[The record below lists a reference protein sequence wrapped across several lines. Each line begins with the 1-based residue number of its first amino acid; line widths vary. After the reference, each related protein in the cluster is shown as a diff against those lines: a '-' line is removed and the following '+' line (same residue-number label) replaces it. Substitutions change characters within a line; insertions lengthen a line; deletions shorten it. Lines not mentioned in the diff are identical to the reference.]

1 MSKYLG
7 FTDRELIESIREGDQ
22 GAYTEIFSRYNK
34 LLYSHTYNK
43 LRNREEAKDIVQDI
57 FYSLWANR
65 GKSLPDNNLIGY
77 LFMATR
83 YKIADLL
90 SRQQV
95 KDKYIVSLQQY
106 INLAPEYSDHLVR
119 RNQLSD
125 IIEEEISA
133 LPPRMQEILRLSRF
147 EHLSHKEIAERLN
160 ITEATSKDQVKK
172 ALRIL
177 RKRLGFHVLLY
188 FFLVSSC
195 YQANKAINL
204 IFFLK

>member
-1 MSKYLG
+1 MSRYLG
-7 FTDRELIESIREGDQ
+7 FTDRELTESIREGDQ

-43 LRNREEAKDIVQDI
+43 LRDSEEAKDIVQEV

-90 SRQQV
+90 SRRQV
-95 KDKYIVSLQQY
+95 KDKYIVSLQQF
-106 INLAPEYSDHLVR
+106 IDLAPEYSDHLVR
-119 RNQLSD
+119 KNQLRE

-147 EHLSHKEIAERLN
+147 EQLSHKEISEKLN

-172 ALRIL
+172 ALKIL
-177 RKRLGFHVLLY
+177 RKRLGLYAFLY
-188 FFLVSSC
+188 FYLS
-195 YQANKAINL
+195 QL
-204 IFFLK
+204 

>member
-7 FTDRELIESIREGDQ
+7 FTDRELTESIREGDQ

-43 LRNREEAKDIVQDI
+43 LRDSEEAKDIVQEV

-90 SRQQV
+90 SRRQV
-95 KDKYIVSLQQY
+95 KDKYIVSLQQF
-106 INLAPEYSDHLVR
+106 IDLAPEYSDHLVR
-119 RNQLSD
+119 KNQLRE

-147 EHLSHKEIAERLN
+147 EQLSHKEISEKLN

-172 ALRIL
+172 ALKIL
-177 RKRLGFHVLLY
+177 RKRLGLYAFLY
-188 FFLVSSC
+188 FYLS
-195 YQANKAINL
+195 QL
-204 IFFLK
+204 

>member
-7 FTDRELIESIREGDQ
+7 FTDRELTESLKEGDQ
-22 GAYTEIFSRYNK
+22 AAYTEIFSRYNK

-43 LRNREEAKDIVQDI
+43 LRNREEAKDIVQEV

-65 GKSLPDNNLIGY
+65 WKSLPDSNLIGY

-95 KDKYIVSLQQY
+95 KNKYVVSLQEFIDQ
-106 INLAPEYSDHLVR
+106 APEYSDHLIR
-119 RNQLSD
+119 KNQLQE

-147 EHLSHKEIAERLN
+147 EQLSHKEIAEKLN
-160 ITEATSKDQVKK
+160 ISEATSKDQVKK
-172 ALRIL
+172 ALKIL
-177 RKRLGFHVLLY
+177 RKRLGLCVFLY
-188 FFLVSSC
+188 FL
-195 YQANKAINL
+195 INQ
-204 IFFLK
+204 F

>member
-7 FTDRELIESIREGDQ
+7 FTDRELTESLKDGDQ
-22 GAYTEIFSRYNK
+22 AAYTEIFCRYNK

-43 LRNREEAKDIVQDI
+43 LRNREEAKDIVQDV

-65 GKSLPDNNLIGY
+65 WKSLPDSNLIGY

-95 KDKYIVSLQQY
+95 KNKYMVSLQEF
-106 INLAPEYSDHLVR
+106 IDLAPEYSDHLVR
-119 RNQLSD
+119 KNQLQE

-133 LPPRMQEILRLSRF
+133 LPTRMQEILRLSRF
-147 EHLSHKEIAERLN
+147 EQLSHKEIAEKLN
-160 ITEATSKDQVKK
+160 ISEATSKDQVKK
-172 ALRIL
+172 ALKIL
-177 RKRLGFHVLLY
+177 RKRLGLCVFLY
-188 FFLVSSC
+188 FL
-195 YQANKAINL
+195 INQ
-204 IFFLK
+204 F

>member
-1 MSKYLG
+1 MSKYLE
-7 FTDRELIESIREGDQ
+7 FTDRELTESIKEGDQ
-22 GAYTEIFSRYNK
+22 AAYTEMFSRYNK

-65 GKSLPDNNLIGY
+65 GKSLPDSNLIGY

-83 YKIADLL
+83 YKISDLL

-95 KDKYIVSLQQY
+95 KNKYIVSLQDF
-106 INLAPEYSDHLVR
+106 IDLAPENSDHLVR
-119 RNQLSD
+119 RNQLRE

-133 LPPRMQEILRLSRF
+133 LPTRMQEILRLSRF
-147 EHLSHKEIAERLN
+147 EQLSHKEIAEQLN
-160 ITEATSKDQVKK
+160 ISEATSKDQVKK

-177 RKRLGFHVLLY
+177 RKRLGLY
-188 FFLVSSC
+188 VFLCFFFS
-195 YQANKAINL
+195 Q
-204 IFFLK
+204 F

>member
-1 MSKYLG
+1 MSKYVA
-7 FTDRELIESIREGDQ
+7 FTDQELTESLKKGDQ
-22 GAYTEIFSRYNK
+22 SAYTEIFCRYNK

-43 LRNREEAKDIVQDI
+43 LRNREEAEDIVQEV

-65 GKSLPDNNLIGY
+65 ERSLPLSNLIGY

-95 KDKYIVSLQQY
+95 KNKYVVSLQSF
-106 INLAPEYSDHLVR
+106 IDLAPDFTDHLVR
-119 RNQLSD
+119 KNQLRE

-133 LPPRMQEILRLSRF
+133 LPTRMQEVLRLSRF
-147 EHLSHKEIAERLN
+147 EELNHKEIAERLN
-160 ITEATSKDQVKK
+160 IAESTSKDQVKK

-177 RKRLGFHVLLY
+177 RMRLGLFGYLY
-188 FFLVSSC
+188 FLF
-195 YQANKAINL
+195 IR
-204 IFFLK
+204 F